1 MNDDNSKRNG
11 RIARGGIS
19 SDRIARDG
27 ISSDRIARGG
37 ISSDRIAR
45 EADNSKIIDSDGI
58 DLGRVWTGIAAEVWQ
73 RRPGRVERL
82 AVRLLRSPGLA
93 RALLTTP
100 SLLLPW
106 LISTVVI
113 FSVGAMI
120 GVAGGQSLA
129 WLLAPGIAAV
139 GIAYAYGPGV
149 DPAWELACSMPVSER
164 MVLLVR
170 AVAVFAVN
178 AALGL
183 VVSAASYLVTAHG
196 MHGAGGQA
204 TVSVTAAVTFAW
216 LIPMTA
222 VCALTLAVAVVTR
235 SASAGA
241 LAGVLAWSTTVLASR
256 ASAGAFSAAVT
267 DSATYF
273 PYLAVAACAM
283 AVIGYATRTQRRT
296 Q

>member
-1 MNDDNSKRNG
+1 MNDDND
-11 RIARGGIS
+11 RGGT
-19 SDRIARDG
+19 G
-27 ISSDRIARGG
+27 MN
-37 ISSDRIAR
+37 
-45 EADNSKIIDSDGI
+45 DNGELPAPGAGGI
-58 DLGRVWTGIAAEVWQ
+58 DLGRVWTGIAAEVWR
-73 RRPGRVERL
+73 RRPGPAERL
-82 AVRLLRSPGLA
+82 AARLLRSPGLA

-113 FSVGAMI
+113 FGVG
-120 GVAGGQSLA
+120 GLVNLTGGQPLI
-129 WLLAPGIAAV
+129 WLLAPGIAAI

-149 DPAWELACSMPVSER
+149 DPAWELASSMPVSDR

-178 AALGL
+178 AGLGL
-183 VVSAASYLVTAHG
+183 VVSGISYSAIAHG
-196 MHGAGGQA
+196 MHGAGGHA
-204 TVSVTAAVTFAW
+204 TAAAAADVTFAW

-241 LAGVLAWSTTVLASR
+241 LTGVLAWGATVLASR
-256 ASAGAFSAAVT
+256 VSSGAFTAAVT
-267 DSATYF
+267 DTAAYL
-273 PYLAVAACAM
+273 PYLAVAACAI
-283 AVIGYATRTQRRT
+283 AVIGYASRTPRRI

>member
-1 MNDDNSKRNG
+1 MNDDDYRSAAG
-11 RIARGGIS
+11 MG
-19 SDRIARDG
+19 DRA
-27 ISSDRIARGG
+27 DRSGV
-37 ISSDRIAR
+37 
-45 EADNSKIIDSDGI
+45 
-58 DLGRVWTGIAAEVWQ
+58 DLGRVWTGVAAEVW
-73 RRPGRVERL
+73 RRHPGPVERL
-82 AVRLLRSPGLA
+82 AGRLLRSPGLA

-113 FSVGAMI
+113 FGVGAMI
-120 GVAGGQSLA
+120 NLTGGEPLV
-129 WLLAPGIAAV
+129 WLLAPGIAAI

-149 DPAWELACSMPVSER
+149 DPAWELACSMPVSDR

-183 VVSAASYLVTAHG
+183 VVSAVSYLVSAHG
-196 MHGAGGQA
+196 MHGAGGHA
-204 TVSVTAAVTFAW
+204 TAVVTAAITFAW

-222 VCALTLAVAVVTR
+222 VCALTLAVAVIAR

-241 LAGVLAWSTTVLASR
+241 LTGVLAWGAIVLASR
-256 ASAGAFSAAVT
+256 VSSGAFTAAVT
-267 DSATYF
+267 DTAAYL
-273 PYLAVAACAM
+273 PYLAFAACAI
-283 AVIGYATRTQRRT
+283 AVIGYATRTPRRI